1 MLHSQQTS
9 DWTQCEGIR
18 IFQLVVF
25 RVTASTLQSVVCCAH
40 QPRHAKAIN
49 EPTDAEEASTEQV
62 GKAPGVALQVKVMKP

>member
-1 MLHSQQTS
+1 MLHTQQTS
-9 DWTQCEGIR
+9 DWTQREGIR
-18 IFQLVVF
+18 IFQLIVF
-25 RVTASTLQSVVCCAH
+25 GLTTSALQLVVCCAH